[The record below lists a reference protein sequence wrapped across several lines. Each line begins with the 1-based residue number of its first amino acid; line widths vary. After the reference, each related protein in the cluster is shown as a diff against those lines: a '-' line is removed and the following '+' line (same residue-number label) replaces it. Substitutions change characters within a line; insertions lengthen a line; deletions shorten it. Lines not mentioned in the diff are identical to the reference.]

1 MLSSLNLEVKTPQYF
16 VSGVS
21 SSDMFLDKKTL
32 FKIWVNLGL
41 NLTIFRGTGPR
52 CSNVTFNH
60 ENIFDSSSGIF
71 TKLKLN

>member
-21 SSDMFLDKKTL
+21 SSDMFLEKKTL

-41 NLTIFRGTGPR
+41 NLTIFRGTGP
-52 CSNVTFNH
+52 
-60 ENIFDSSSGIF
+60 DAQM
-71 TKLKLN
+71 